1 MKDAIRL
8 TNRTAI
14 ALRRSAQRLRAVYL
28 AAAVVLT
35 LALAALAVYWGLR
48 WLPAV
53 PLTLGA
59 AALLDALIMLV
70 SRSVYLTMLS
80 QAICTEAAAREIRAG
95 GAQRLRREQAISDLM
110 SAKADLGRTAQ
121 PLAGG
126 AAPFFEAEQEAPQ
139 EEPGAEAAPQ
149 IEQDAP
155 ARRRRRQPG
164 LQIIRSQQAK

>member
-35 LALAALAVYWGLR
+35 LALAALAVYWGLC

-110 SAKADLGRTAQ
+110 SAKADLGRTVQ

-139 EEPGAEAAPQ
+139 EESGAEAAPQ
-149 IEQDAP
+149 IAQDAP